1 MKETQVLRLI
11 GLDRLRKSVVI
22 RSAKLLSGSDQKKL
36 LLVVVLQFAT
46 ALLDLIGVALV
57 GVLGALAV
65 TGFGTGTTGDRVSIV
80 LSSLRL
86 ENLSFQSQIAVIA
99 ILVGIALSIRTIVT
113 VVISRRILFFLGR
126 KSANLSALLIAKM
139 LSMPL
144 TEIRKKTSQSMHF
157 SVTYGVQIVILGIL
171 GTAVITL
178 ADVFLLGILAT
189 GLFVLDPII
198 AICTF
203 MLFGSVGFA
212 LYKLTSTSA
221 HELGLKHSRLL
232 IHSDEKISDALSTYR
247 DLLVRGRRDYVA
259 KDISLIRMELAETSA
274 AMQFL
279 PQTSKYVFE
288 LSLVFGALAIS
299 AIQFTLQDATHAVA
313 TLGVFLVAGARI
325 APAVMRIQQ
334 GATGI
339 KSNLGIAYPTLE
351 LIQTL
356 SDVLEIEK
364 SSSLSLAQ
372 NDVFVPTIKVKNL
385 SFSYSDAEASAV
397 RNINFEI
404 PPGAKI
410 AIVGA
415 SGSGKS
421 TLVDLLLGVVNPA
434 EGEVLISG
442 MRPLES
448 ISKWPGS
455 IGYVPQDVVLIHG
468 TIRENISL
476 GFPSGTFSDQE
487 IWECLR
493 QAQLEEFVRQLP
505 AQLETQ
511 TGERGASLSGGQ
523 VQRIGIARAL
533 ITSPKLLVLDEATS
547 ALDGATE
554 SELTNSLID
563 SNSRFT
569 TVVVAHRLSTI
580 MNADVIHFMRDGEFV
595 ASGNFEE
602 LKKLVPD
609 FQIQAAIMGL

>member
-1 MKETQVLRLI
+1 MGI
-11 GLDRLRKSVVI
+11 
-22 RSAKLLSGSDQKKL
+22 
-36 LLVVVLQFAT
+36 
-46 ALLDLIGVALV
+46 
-57 GVLGALAV
+57 LGALAV
-65 TGFGTGTTGDRVSIV
+65 SGFGAGATGNRVSAV
-80 LSSLRL
+80 LTRLRL
-86 ENLSFQSQIAVIA
+86 ESFSFQSQIAVIA

-113 VVISRRILFFLGR
+113 VIISRRILFFLGR
-126 KSANLSALLIAKM
+126 KSANLSTLLIAKM

-144 TEIRKKTSQSMHF
+144 TELRKKTSQSIHF

-171 GTAVITL
+171 GIAVTTL

-203 MLFGSVGFA
+203 MLFAFVGFA

-232 IHSDEKISDALSTYR
+232 IHSDEKISDALNTYR
-247 DLLVRGRRDYVA
+247 DLLVRGRRGYIA

-288 LSLVFGALAIS
+288 LSLVFGALVIS
-299 AIQFTLQDATHAVA
+299 AVQFTLQDATHAVA

-334 GATGI
+334 GAIGI
-339 KSNLGIAYPTLE
+339 KSNLGIAHPTLE
-351 LIQTL
+351 LIEVL
-356 SDVLEIEK
+356 SGVTEIENSA
-364 SSSLSLAQ
+364 SSRVTH
-372 NDVFVPTIKVKNL
+372 NEIFVPTVKVTNL
-385 SFSYSDAEASAV
+385 SFKYPDAKDCAV
-397 RNINFEI
+397 MNINFEI
-404 PPGAKI
+404 ASGAKI
-410 AIVGA
+410 AIVGS

-421 TLVDLLLGVVNPA
+421 TLVDLLLGVLVPA
-434 EGEVLISG
+434 TGEVLISDKP
-442 MRPLES
+442 PLES

-468 TIRENISL
+468 TIRENVLL
-476 GFPSGTFSDQE
+476 GFPDKTYSDQK

-505 AQLETQ
+505 AQLDTQ

-533 ITSPKLLVLDEATS
+533 VTSPKLLVLDEATS

-554 SELTNSLID
+554 SELTNSLIE
-563 SNSRFT
+563 SNSKFT
-569 TVVVAHRLSTI
+569 TIVVAHRLSTI
-580 MNADVIHFMRDGEFV
+580 KNVDVIYFMRDGEFV
-595 ASGNFEE
+595 ASGNFED

-609 FQIQAAIMGL
+609 FQNQAQIMGL